1 MRNKKLY
8 QLSIYRK
15 KRGNKK
21 LVFHLRDSYTQLPN
35 SLETL
40 AKTLCPHLG
49 SKGSIA
55 HDEVQVSSLQ
65 ENRAQLLDY
74 MELDISLL
82 GDVMLRAKS
91 IYWTRY
97 NVDIGVCLTLSS
109 LAKKIYRMK
118 YLQNM
123 NENEIHEGI
132 CGSHQG
138 ARTLAKR
145 VLRDGFYWLAYFAS
159 RSVIFS
165 ESQFEKCQYHSRM
178 THRPPT
184 TLTSIVT

>member
-1 MRNKKLY
+1 M
-8 QLSIYRK
+8 
-15 KRGNKK
+15 
-21 LVFHLRDSYTQLPN
+21 VFHLRDSYTLLPN
-35 SLETL
+35 SIETL

-97 NVDIGVCLTLSS
+97 NVDSLYNTL
-109 LAKKIYRMK
+109 
-118 YLQNM
+118 
-123 NENEIHEGI
+123 
-132 CGSHQG
+132 
-138 ARTLAKR
+138 
-145 VLRDGFYWLAYFAS
+145 
-159 RSVIFS
+159 
-165 ESQFEKCQYHSRM
+165 
-178 THRPPT
+178 
-184 TLTSIVT
+184 

>member
-1 MRNKKLY
+1 
-8 QLSIYRK
+8 
-15 KRGNKK
+15 
-21 LVFHLRDSYTQLPN
+21 VFHLQDSYTQLPN

-55 HDEVQVSSLQ
+55 HDEVQMSSLQ

-109 LAKKIYRMK
+109 LAKKYI
-118 YLQNM
+118 
-123 NENEIHEGI
+123 EGI
-132 CGSHQG
+132 EEPSPSILPESRPLLERERRGG
-138 ARTLAKR
+138 GEGT
-145 VLRDGFYWLAYFAS
+145 RDS
-159 RSVIFS
+159 S
-165 ESQFEKCQYHSRM
+165 
-178 THRPPT
+178 
-184 TLTSIVT
+184 

>member
-1 MRNKKLY
+1 MKFLASHMVEYTIKPLMRNKKLY

-15 KRGNKK
+15 KRGNNK
-21 LVFHLRDSYTQLPN
+21 LVYHLRDSYTQLPN

-82 GDVMLRAKS
+82 G
-91 IYWTRY
+91 
-97 NVDIGVCLTLSS
+97 GVLLFYFPRHSSTIESRGTLQPLLVLSS
-109 LAKKIYRMK
+109 
-118 YLQNM
+118 
-123 NENEIHEGI
+123 
-132 CGSHQG
+132 GSP
-138 ARTLAKR
+138 AYCTL
-145 VLRDGFYWLAYFAS
+145 LSYSGF
-159 RSVIFS
+159 V
-165 ESQFEKCQYHSRM
+165 
-178 THRPPT
+178 
-184 TLTSIVT
+184 

>member
-123 NENEIHEGI
+123 NENLW
-132 CGSHQG
+132 QP
-138 ARTLAKR
+138 
-145 VLRDGFYWLAYFAS
+145 S
-159 RSVIFS
+159 RSQNLS
-165 ESQFEKCQYHSRM
+165 
-178 THRPPT
+178 
-184 TLTSIVT
+184 